1 VFHAGVA
8 GAPVTDWALYDT
20 AYTERYLGTPQD
32 NPEAYSATS
41 LIERA
46 AHLTRPLLIIH
57 GLADDNV
64 LAAHSLRL
72 STALLGAGRPHGFL
86 PLSGVTHMT
95 PQLSVAENLMRI
107 EADFLRDAL
116 DVTLVGEQ
124 GAVRRG

>member
-20 AYTERYLGTPQD
+20 AYSERYLGTPQD
-32 NPEAYSATS
+32 SPEAYRATS

-46 AHLTRPLLIIH
+46 ESLTRPLLIIH

-64 LAAHSLRL
+64 LASHSLRL
-72 STALLGAGRPHGFL
+72 STALLGAGRVHGFL

-95 PQLSVAENLMRI
+95 PQLSVAENLLRL
-107 EADFLRDAL
+107 EVAFLRDSLSTTA
-116 DVTLVGEQ
+116 ENQ
-124 GAVRRG
+124 QN